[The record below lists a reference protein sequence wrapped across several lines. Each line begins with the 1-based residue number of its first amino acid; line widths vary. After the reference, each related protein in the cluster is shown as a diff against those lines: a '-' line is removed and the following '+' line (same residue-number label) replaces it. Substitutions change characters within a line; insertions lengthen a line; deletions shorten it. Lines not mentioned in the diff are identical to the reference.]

1 MTARYTDRGVER
13 WDRERRGKK
22 LKKKKGVLSEAV
34 TTMGNWISILGLL
47 RII

>member
-1 MTARYTDRGVER
+1 MGQRKEGE
-13 WDRERRGKK
+13 KS
-22 LKKKKGVLSEAV
+22 LKKKGVLSEAV

>member
-1 MTARYTDRGVER
+1 MGQRKEGE
-13 WDRERRGKK
+13 KS